1 MHYRLTKLLI
11 YLGIL
16 TCLPQIVS
24 GQCALI
30 TDNFSGQSPNSV
42 CAPVNLT
49 MDVRY
54 KFIVPV
60 DPSKVEILYVW
71 NDGTGATT
79 QVPAISQGDT
89 IFYTTQNHLY
99 PPADNCSY
107 TAEAFIVYDGDVC
120 TSSSRQEQ
128 TFSAWARDNENGAV
142 IITEPVVAQFCE
154 GEDIVNVTFDDN
166 STFNCNINI
175 EPDKPNR
182 LPRWVQFIYGTT
194 TIGGDRIPNIT
205 VTDTYGNI
213 YPMTDG
219 DGNWI
224 TTVPGP
230 IIEIPIPADGPN
242 QTSWSIS
249 APAGGIAGDIF
260 EITMRN
266 WNMCNPYDRNPF
278 DGTPPSDLIDGDYEP
293 ITTTALIEIIT
304 TPPVISNPSLEF
316 CMESNINLTLST
328 SGGTVNWYTD
338 SLMTNHIHTGNS
350 FDPTGSPTYIDNS
363 VGGKYSFYVTES
375 IGACESAPS
384 KITFEIFDTPIPP
397 SDAGPDIS
405 VCADTITLFGSVP
418 LIGTGQWT
426 TTGGAIIANPA
437 SPTTFVSN
445 LNQGPNL
452 FRWTLTNGPCM
463 SVDEIIVSS
472 DLQPAPANA
481 GPDQSFCDNSTANL
495 WGNNPTNNGTG
506 TWTVVSGGV
515 DFSDVHD
522 PHPSLSNIS
531 GGENILAWTIESR
544 FSACMTTSDT
554 MRILRDVTPEP
565 ANAGPDQQICD
576 LASIQLTGNEPAD
589 DGTGNWTVL
598 SGGSSISNPS
608 DSNATV
614 NNLDY
619 GNNTF
624 QWEISSRFGICSGSS
639 DQILIIR
646 DEAPAP
652 AFAGLDQFL
661 CNSTSSPLGANSP
674 TIGTGL
680 WTVVSKPVAA
690 DPTFI
695 PSVNS
700 PNASVQ
706 IIPGNEGVYEF
717 AWTIRNAS
725 CVTSDTIRVDFGKP
739 VPAANAGDDD
749 TICGQSFIL
758 NGNDP
763 GIATGTWSKADGPGN
778 VIFLPDS
785 NSPSVL
791 ARINPGDEGLY
802 RFEWKIESG
811 SCPPKYDTVNI
822 LFKPQ
827 PGVPLASDAEN
838 CGPGSVTLTSSIG
851 SNGTENRWY
860 NAYAGGTLLT
870 TTTSFTTPVLDA
882 DQSYWVAT
890 YDDVTQCESPRR
902 RVNVSIHPIPEKPAA
917 SDVSSCGPSAFS
929 LIATIGNHG
938 NTNRWYDSQTGGSL
952 LSTSKD
958 YNTGLIN
965 VTKTF
970 WVAGYND
977 STGCEGERTRV
988 QAIVQT
994 IPGEPVATD
1003 EQRCGE
1009 GVVVLRS
1016 EPGDNTTLIRWYDQS
1031 TGGSIIDTGQMLT
1044 TPYLSATRLYWITGY
1059 NDSTGCESTRKKV
1072 QAIINPVPSFPVADD
1087 VLHCGPDTIILNA
1100 APGANG
1106 TVSRWYDSITGGTL
1120 LAEANTFET
1129 GYLTGTGKYYVS
1141 SYNDITRCESSRL
1154 EVQAIILPTPSLN
1167 PIQGVGQV
1175 GQGQTNVIYSVNYNP
1190 GSTYTW
1196 DIPPGINLLLEN
1208 QNFVI
1213 LEFPN
1218 LGIYNISVFET
1229 NSIGCP
1235 GPETYKTIQVRE
1247 DLLYINLNI
1256 TSGSICV
1263 DEDLQISAVPAGG
1276 TPSYSFEWTGDTQF
1290 LSATDISNPVFN
1302 AGIQGSYR
1310 LYLKVTDINLNM
1322 ISDSVMLVVHPNP
1335 FVQIDV
1341 PDTVVCAGNDLQ
1353 LNTMVAG
1360 GSGIYDTYSWTG
1372 QTTPLSRN
1380 DIQNPVFNSI
1390 IKGFYQLHFTV
1401 EDNNGCM
1408 ASDSIT
1414 IFNDIPRSYF
1424 TTDATPQCS
1433 PVTFNFFNASED
1445 GVSYLWYF
1453 GDGDSSTV
1461 ENPSHQFI
1469 NHTSSI
1475 QYYHVRLIT
1484 SSINGCEHAA
1494 NEYVTVYP
1502 NPKAEITVNPRMA
1515 CHPASVILSATPGGY
1530 SYDWDYGDGSHETG
1544 GYNTLH
1550 TYLNETEKDTS
1561 YLIRLIS
1568 TSFFNCL
1575 DTSAAQVIV
1584 HPSPEASF
1592 IATPLSQMYPERT
1605 VYLNNTTEDRNWSYQ
1620 WYFGDETISL
1630 DKDPVSHRFPV
1641 ADEYIISLVVKG
1653 EHCSDST
1660 WTQIEILPHP
1670 PVAQFKPV
1678 QPGCVPLTIQ
1688 FENTSSYSTSFL
1700 WEFGDGAISN
1710 KPNPEYTY
1718 YEPGTYRI
1726 KLTAT
1731 GDGGTDT
1738 YSTIN
1743 DAYLLPTSFFDLA
1756 PRYVY
1761 VNEEEV
1767 HYFNLSENGDIFE
1780 WDFGDGTTSDEFN
1793 PTHMYKQEGTYD
1805 VTLSVRTKNNCF
1817 DLFVMENAVLVQ
1829 PSGMLIF
1836 PNAFRPE
1843 SPIAEN
1849 RVFKPGVMD
1858 QVDEYHLMIFNRW
1871 GELIFES
1878 FDRDVGWDGYVDGKM
1893 SKQDVYV
1900 WKVEGKY
1907 TDGQGFT
1914 EVGDVTLLH

>member
-1 MHYRLTKLLI
+1 MPDKLTKLLTT
-11 YLGIL
+11 LGIL
-16 TCLPQIVS
+16 ICLPYMLYS
-24 GQCALI
+24 QCALI
-30 TDNFSGQSPNSV
+30 TDNYSGQSPNSV

-54 KFIVPV
+54 KFIIPV

-79 QVPAISQGDT
+79 QVPAVSQGDT

-99 PPADNCSY
+99 LPADNCSY
-107 TAEAFIVYDGDVC
+107 TAEAFVVYDGDVC

-128 TFSAWARDNENGAV
+128 TFSAWARDNENGGV

-166 STFNCNINI
+166 STFNCNVSI

-182 LPRWVQFIYGTT
+182 LTRWVQFIYGTT
-194 TIGGDRIPNIT
+194 SIGGDRIPDVTIT
-205 VTDTYGNI
+205 DPYGNTI
-213 YPMTDG
+213 PMTDS

-224 TTVPGP
+224 MTVPGP

-249 APAGGIAGDIF
+249 APAGGVAGDIF

-278 DGTPPSDLIDGDYEP
+278 DGTPPSDLTDGDYEP

-316 CMESNINLTLST
+316 CVESNINLTLST
-328 SGGTVNWYTD
+328 SGGSVNWYTD

-363 VGGKYSFYVTES
+363 IGGKYSFYVTES

-405 VCADTITLFGSVP
+405 ICADTITLFGSVP
-418 LIGTGQWT
+418 IIGNGQWT
-426 TTGGAIIANPA
+426 TTGGALIVNPS
-437 SPTTFVSN
+437 SPVTFVSN
-445 LNQGPNL
+445 LDPGPNL

-463 SVDEIIVSS
+463 SVDEVIVST
-472 DLQPAPANA
+472 DKQPAPASA
-481 GPDQSFCDNSTANL
+481 GPDQSFCDNSSANL

-506 TWTVVSGGV
+506 TWTIVTGGA
-515 DFSDVHD
+515 DFSDIHD
-522 PHPSLSNIS
+522 SHPSLSNIS
-531 GGENILAWTIESR
+531 GGENTLVWTIESQ
-544 FSACMTTSDT
+544 FGACLTTTDT
-554 MRILRDVTPEP
+554 MRILRDVTPES
-565 ANAGPDQQICD
+565 ANAGADLQICD
-576 LASIQLTGNEPAD
+576 LASIQLAGNEPT
-589 DGTGNWTVL
+589 DGGSGTWTVL
-598 SGGSSISNPS
+598 SGGSVISGPS
-608 DSNATV
+608 DYNATV
-614 NNLDY
+614 SDLAY
-619 GNNTF
+619 GNNSF
-624 QWEISSRFGICSGSS
+624 QWEISSRFGICSGST
-639 DQILIIR
+639 DQVTITR

-674 TIGTGL
+674 TAGSGQ
-680 WTVVSKPVAA
+680 WTVVTKPVAA
-690 DPTFI
+690 DPVFI
-695 PSVNS
+695 PSVTS
-700 PNASVQ
+700 PGASVQ
-706 IIPGNEGVYEF
+706 ILPGNEGMYEF
-717 AWTIRNAS
+717 AWTITNAS

-739 VPAANAGDDD
+739 VPAANAGADD
-749 TICGQSFIL
+749 TVCGQSAIL

-763 GIATGTWSKADGPGN
+763 GIGIGTWSKTEGPGN
-778 VIFLPDS
+778 IIFLPDS
-785 NSPSVL
+785 NSPAAL

-802 RFEWKIESG
+802 RIEWKLESG
-811 SCPPKYDTVNI
+811 SCPPEYDTVNI
-822 LFKPQ
+822 LFKPR
-827 PGVPLASDAEN
+827 PGVPLASDAAN
-838 CGPGSVTLTSSIG
+838 CGPGSVILTSAIG

-860 NAYAGGTLLT
+860 DASTGGSVLAAS
-870 TTTSFTTPVLDA
+870 TSFTTPVLGA
-882 DQSYWVAT
+882 SQSFWVAT

-902 RVNVSIHPIPEKPAA
+902 KVDVSIHPIPENPVV
-917 SDVSSCGPSAFS
+917 SDVSGCGPSTFD
-929 LIATIGNHG
+929 LIASIGYNG
-938 NTNRWYDSQTGGSL
+938 NTNRWYDSRTGGGL

-958 YNTGLIN
+958 YHTGLLN
-965 VTKTF
+965 ASKTF
-970 WVAGYND
+970 WVASYND
-977 STGCEGERTRV
+977 STGCEGERV
-988 QAIVQT
+988 SVDAIVHVM
-994 IPGEPVATD
+994 PDEPLVSD
-1003 EQRCGE
+1003 GQRCGD
-1009 GVVVLRS
+1009 GVLS
-1016 EPGDNTTLIRWYDQS
+1016 LNASPGNNSTRTRWYDQG
-1031 TGGSIIDTGQMLT
+1031 TGGNMIDTGLILITPFLT
-1044 TPYLSATRLYWITGY
+1044 ATKSYWITSY
-1059 NDSTGCESTRKKV
+1059 NDSTGCESSRKEV
-1072 QAIINPVPSFPVADD
+1072 QAIINPVPAFPVTNNQQ
-1087 VLHCGPDTIILNA
+1087 HCGPDTIVMSAL
-1100 APGANG
+1100 PGANG
-1106 TVSRWYDSITGGTL
+1106 TISRWYDSITGGTL
-1120 LAEANTFET
+1120 LGEVNAFET
-1129 GYLTGTGKYYVS
+1129 GYLSGTKKYYVS
-1141 SYNDITRCESSRL
+1141 SYNDVTHCESSRI
-1154 EVQAIILPTPSLN
+1154 EVQAIILPTPAAN

-1190 GSTYTW
+1190 GSSYTW
-1196 DIPPGINLLLEN
+1196 DIPPGINLLLDN

-1247 DLLYINLNI
+1247 DLLYINLNV
-1256 TSGSICV
+1256 TSGNVCI
-1263 DEDLQISAVPAGG
+1263 DENLQISAIPAGG

-1290 LSATDISNPVFN
+1290 LSATNISNPVFN
-1302 AGIQGSYR
+1302 ADIQGSYR
-1310 LYLKVTDINLNM
+1310 LYVKVTDINLNM
-1322 ISDSVMLVVHPNP
+1322 ISDSIDLVVHPNP
-1335 FVQIDV
+1335 FVQINV

-1353 LNTMVAG
+1353 INTLVAG
-1360 GSGIYDTYSWTG
+1360 GSGVYQTFSWTG
-1372 QTTPLSRN
+1372 QTMPLSKN
-1380 DIQNPVFNSI
+1380 DVQNPVFSSV
-1390 IKGFYQLHFTV
+1390 IKGFYRLNFMV
-1401 EDNNGCM
+1401 EDNNGCK
-1408 ASDSIT
+1408 AADSIT

-1424 TTDATPQCS
+1424 TTDATPHCS
-1433 PVTFNFFNASED
+1433 PVTFDFFNASED

-1453 GDGDSSTV
+1453 GDGDSSMAA
-1461 ENPSHQFI
+1461 EPSHQFI
-1469 NHTSSI
+1469 NLTSSI
-1475 QYYHVRLIT
+1475 QYYNVRLIT
-1484 SSINGCEHAA
+1484 RSVNGCEHTA

-1502 NPKAEITVNPRMA
+1502 NPKSEIIVNPRMA
-1515 CHPASVILSATPGGY
+1515 CHPARIILSATPGGY
-1530 SYDWDYGDGSHETG
+1530 SYEWDYGDGTNETG
-1544 GYNTLH
+1544 GYNTIH
-1550 TYLNETEKDTS
+1550 TFLNESEKDTS
-1561 YLIRLIS
+1561 YAIRLIS

-1575 DTSAAQVIV
+1575 DTTTEQVIV

-1592 IATPLSQMYPERT
+1592 IAAPLSQMYPERT
-1605 VYLNNTTEDRNWSYQ
+1605 VYLNNTTEDRNWNYQ
-1620 WYFGDETISL
+1620 WYFGDKTISYE
-1630 DKDPVSHRFPV
+1630 KDPVSHHFPV
-1641 ADEYIISLVVKG
+1641 PDEYIISLVVKG
-1653 EHCSDST
+1653 EHCSDSI

-1670 PVAQFKPV
+1670 PVAQFQPV

-1718 YEPGTYRI
+1718 YEPGTYKI
-1726 KLTAT
+1726 KLTAA

-1761 VNEEEV
+1761 VNDEEV
-1767 HYFNLSENGDIFE
+1767 HFFNLSDNGDIFE
-1780 WDFGDGTTSDEFN
+1780 WDFGDGTTSDLFN
-1793 PTHMYKQEGTYD
+1793 PTHMYTEEGTYD
-1805 VTLSVRTKNNCF
+1805 ITLSVWTRNNCF
-1817 DLFVMENAVLVQ
+1817 DLYEMENAVLVQ
-1829 PSGMLIF
+1829 PSGKLIF

-1878 FDRDVGWDGYVDGKM
+1878 FDRGIGWDGYVNGKM
-1893 SKQDVYV
+1893 AKQDVYV
-1900 WKVEGKY
+1900 WKAEGQY
-1907 TDGQGFT
+1907 TSGQGFT